1 MHDQILSWVMI
12 GSLCQCSSEFTDS
25 VALLT
30 PYVLGYLGADFKLRR
45 LGCGWDEIPNLK
57 ITPARLRRKER
68 SRRTPQML
76 VIDVICHSQVV

>member
-30 PYVLGYLGADFKLRR
+30 PYVLGYLGADFKLR
-45 LGCGWDEIPNLK
+45 LGCGWN
-57 ITPARLRRKER
+57 
-68 SRRTPQML
+68 PQL
-76 VIDVICHSQVV
+76 EDYAGTAAKKGKK